1 MNPWSDRED
10 AMADTV
16 KLEIE
21 FGDIEVEFEG
31 PADFARKDL
40 VPLVSALVEK
50 LASVEVGFD
59 VDEDDED
66 DEDETEADEGAEAKP
81 AGH

>member
-1 MNPWSDRED
+1 MP
-10 AMADTV
+10 DTV

-21 FGDIEVEFEG
+21 FGDIEVAFEG
-31 PADFARKDL
+31 PADFARKEL
-40 VPLVSALVEK
+40 VALVSALVEK

-66 DEDETEADEGAEAKP
+66 EDEDEEAAEGDEPKP

>member
-1 MNPWSDRED
+1 MGSPFVKEKT
-10 AMADTV
+10 MAETV

>member
-1 MNPWSDRED
+1 
-10 AMADTV
+10 MAETV

-31 PADFARKDL
+31 PADFGRKDL

-66 DEDETEADEGAEAKP
+66 DDEDEEAAADEAKR

>member
-1 MNPWSDRED
+1 
-10 AMADTV
+10 MAETV

-59 VDEDDED
+59 VDEDDDDEED
-66 DEDETEADEGAEAKP
+66 DAAEEAGEAKP

>member
-1 MNPWSDRED
+1 
-10 AMADTV
+10 MAETV

-59 VDEDDED
+59 VDEDDD
-66 DEDETEADEGAEAKP
+66 DEDEDDAAEEAGEAKP

>member
-1 MNPWSDRED
+1 
-10 AMADTV
+10 MAETV

-50 LASVEVGFD
+50 LASVEVGFEVED
-59 VDEDDED
+59 EDEDDQAE
-66 DEDETEADEGAEAKP
+66 EADETKP